1 MIKIKGM
8 DNHLTLFSYMAVIY
22 ILLFSGSGIQV
33 ISTRFASYLL
43 IAVTLILLFLFIIQ
57 KRISVTFFVPVIL
70 IIGIICTMIVSNDMV
85 KLDSYIVLICIIIS
99 GYILSIS
106 NIKQKIFSAYSN
118 VIYFIAI
125 IGIVGY
131 VLVNS
136 GIGLPFEI
144 IRISDSGLYKY
155 HTIYIFNYIEGLAE
169 RNCGVFWEPGIFAS
183 HLILAIQYEIFSRRK
198 NVLRLLIEIIAVVT
212 CNSSAG
218 FFLLIIVFAELLA
231 SSDKNARYKTVKT
244 VIGVIIILTLFIV
257 ALNIDYLVYYFNLE
271 NNPYIEKLLSDNIK
285 NSTRYLSLAYNWR
298 MFLQQPIFGN
308 GLTNAVTSIPFA
320 NLTPDT
326 ATFLFM
332 LNAFGIIGC
341 LFTILTIKGTMG
353 LKFLTWY
360 EKILLLSTV
369 VIILNKETH
378 YVMLLSWFM
387 IFSFS
392 FSSQWKYPTTPLEEE
407 GRKC

>member
-1 MIKIKGM
+1 
-8 DNHLTLFSYMAVIY
+8 MAVIY

-33 ISTRFASYLL
+33 ISTRLTSYLL

-57 KRISVTFFVPVIL
+57 KRILVTFFVPVIL
-70 IIGIICTMIVSNDMV
+70 IIGIICTMLVTDDMV

-106 NIKQKIFSAYSN
+106 NIKQKIFNAYSN
-118 VIYFIAI
+118 VIYVIAI

-131 VLVNS
+131 LLVNS
-136 GIGLPFEI
+136 GIGLPFEK

-326 ATFLFM
+326 TTFLFM

-392 FSSQWKYPTTPLEEE
+392 FSSQWKYPTTPLEKE

>member
-33 ISTRFASYLL
+33 ILTRFASYLL
-43 IAVTLILLFLFIIQ
+43 IAVTLMLLFLFIIQ

-70 IIGIICTMIVSNDMV
+70 IIGIICTMIVTDDMV

-99 GYILSIS
+99 GYILSVR

-118 VIYFIAI
+118 VIYVIAI

-131 VLVNS
+131 LLVNS

-257 ALNIDYLVYYFNLE
+257 ALNIDYLIYYFNLE

-326 ATFLFM
+326 TTFLFM

-392 FSSQWKYPTTPLEEE
+392 FSSQWKYPTTPLEE
-407 GRKC
+407 

>member
-8 DNHLTLFSYMAVIY
+8 DNHSTLFSYLAVIY

-33 ISTRFASYLL
+33 ISTRVSSYLL
-43 IAVTLILLFLFIIQ
+43 IAVTLILLFLFILRT
-57 KRISVTFFVPVIL
+57 RISVTFFVPVIL
-70 IIGIICTMIVSNDMV
+70 IFWIICTMIVTDDTV
-85 KLDSYIVLICIIIS
+85 KFDSYIVLICIIIS
-99 GYILSIS
+99 GYILSMS
-106 NIKQKIFSAYSN
+106 NIQRKIFSAYSN
-118 VIYFIAI
+118 VIYVIAI

-131 VLVNS
+131 LMVNS
-136 GIGLPFEI
+136 EIGLPFEKI
-144 IRISDSGLYKY
+144 QISDSGLYKY

-169 RNCGVFWEPGIFAS
+169 RNCGAFWEPGIFAS
-183 HLILAIQYEIFSRRK
+183 HLILAIQYEIFSKRK
-198 NVLRLLIEIIAVVT
+198 NVLRLLIEIIAVIT

-218 FFLLIIVFAELLA
+218 FILLIIVFAELLA
-231 SSDKNARYKTVKT
+231 TLGKNAQHKTLKS
-244 VIGVIIILTLFIV
+244 VIGVIVILMLFII
-257 ALNIDYLVYYFNLE
+257 ALNIDSLVYYFNLE

-285 NSTRYLSLAYNWR
+285 NSTRFLSLAYNWG

-308 GLTNAVTSIPFA
+308 GLTNAVRNISFA

-326 ATFLFM
+326 TTFLFM
-332 LNAFGIIGC
+332 LNVFGIMGC

-353 LKFLTWY
+353 LKFMTWY

-369 VIILNKETH
+369 IIILNKETH

-392 FSSQWKYPTTPLEEE
+392 FSPKWKNLTTPMEEE
-407 GRKC
+407 E

>member
-33 ISTRFASYLL
+33 ILTRFASYLL
-43 IAVTLILLFLFIIQ
+43 IAVTLMLLFLFIIQ

-70 IIGIICTMIVSNDMV
+70 IIGIICTMIVTDDMV

-99 GYILSIS
+99 GYILSVR

-118 VIYFIAI
+118 VIYVIAI

-131 VLVNS
+131 LLVNS

-257 ALNIDYLVYYFNLE
+257 ALNIDYLIYYFNLE

-326 ATFLFM
+326 TTFLFM

-392 FSSQWKYPTTPLEEE
+392 FSSQWKYTTTPLEEE

>member
-70 IIGIICTMIVSNDMV
+70 IIGIICTMIVTDDMV

-118 VIYFIAI
+118 VIYVIAI

-131 VLVNS
+131 LLVNS

-169 RNCGVFWEPGIFAS
+169 RNCGFFWEPGIFAS

-326 ATFLFM
+326 TTFLFM

-392 FSSQWKYPTTPLEEE
+392 FCSQWKYPTTPLEEE
-407 GRKC
+407 G